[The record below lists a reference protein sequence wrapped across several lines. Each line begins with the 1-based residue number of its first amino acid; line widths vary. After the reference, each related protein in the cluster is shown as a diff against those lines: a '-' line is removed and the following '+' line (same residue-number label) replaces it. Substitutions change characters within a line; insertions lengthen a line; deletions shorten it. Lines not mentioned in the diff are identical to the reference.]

1 MHKYMFGRYLQD
13 IKHFMAFSVMYEME
27 FVDQYMT
34 WKTRGNSNDCG
45 IFLMRH
51 METYKGGPLAQWK
64 CGFKMES
71 VEQILQLRNLRRRYS
86 MKILLSEVNLMKN
99 EVQQLLV
106 EYQKLSA
113 NDSRVMYH
121 EGIINIAARLAA
133 FGP

>member
-1 MHKYMFGRYLQD
+1 MFGRYLQD

-99 EVQQLLV
+99 EVEQLLV
-106 EYQKLSA
+106 DYQKLSA